1 MKQMAMTADPESR
14 TGLSRD
20 GTPRSILRSMLTA
33 LNEGKIA
40 EVVGEFDER
49 FTFTDHGLDLE
60 FTSKANLSEF
70 LMKSRELFPDT
81 MVEILSTFESGDS
94 AMAEWRLTATETVF
108 YGSMQIRLPISLPG
122 VSIAQIQNG
131 KIIGWSDYYDQM
143 KSRRASLATRFR
155 DWNESNPGVDEN

>member
-1 MKQMAMTADPESR
+1 
-14 TGLSRD
+14 
-20 GTPRSILRSMLTA
+20 
-33 LNEGKIA
+33 
-40 EVVGEFDER
+40 
-49 FTFTDHGLDLE
+49 
-60 FTSKANLSEF
+60 
-70 LMKSRELFPDT
+70 MKSRELFPDT

-143 KSRRASLATRFR
+143 KSRRVRLATRFR
-155 DWNESNPGVDEN
+155 NWNKE